1 MEAPVVDGLVVLKA
15 GGTGF
20 ECRHSGSAAVVRLS
34 GHKAVAR
41 PAMATA
47 GERVAIIAAGRVENI
62 ADAIRAHGDVRQHK
76 GGLLVVS
83 LAGFNLEI
91 VKACQRQRGYR

>member
-1 MEAPVVDGLVVLKA
+1 MKAPVVDGLVILLA

-20 ECRHSGSAAVVRLS
+20 ECGHAGSAAVVRLP
-34 GHKAVAR
+34 GHNAVAR

-47 GERVAIIAAGRVENI
+47 GKRVEIIAAGGIENV
-62 ADAIRAHGDVRQHK
+62 ADASRAHGYVREHK

-83 LAGFNLEI
+83 LAGFNPKI
-91 VKACQRQRGYR
+91 IKACQRQWGCG